1 MSAPNRDASSHN
13 PRLLAANL
21 VNDVLLDGASL
32 TLALGNLRRLAPD
45 RSRLGDQLR
54 PGEAPLAANGSLTP
68 NPSPGGRGELQ
79 EPLRGWDGSGLSTAQ
94 NLAYGALRNAG
105 RLHFYLVALCDR
117 PLTPAALSGHLLVGL
132 YELEAGETPAYAV
145 VNETVATVAERYPGA
160 RGFANAVLRNFQRRR
175 AELEDAAVADP
186 EARWNLPLW
195 WLERLQAQYPSDW
208 QAIVAAQNAHPPMT
222 LRVNRRRSSVA
233 DYLGKLDEA
242 GIEARQS
249 GEWALTLQ
257 RPVPVGEL
265 PGFFDGLVSVQDLGA
280 QLAATYLGAADG
292 ERVLDAC
299 AAPGGK
305 TGHLLE
311 LHDLD
316 LVALDSD
323 AGRLSRV
330 KENLDRLGFGTK
342 LSSTLC
348 ATLVAGDAGDPAA
361 WWDGRPFDRI
371 LLDAPCTASGVVRR
385 HPDGKWLKRPEDVQ
399 QLARRQRRL
408 MDALWPLL
416 KPAGTLLY
424 ATCSLFREENADQV
438 AAFLARHGDARSEA
452 VPATRAGQLLPGP
465 EMDGFFYARLLKA

>member
-1 MSAPNRDASSHN
+1 MPPPRRDTVSHN

-21 VNDVLLDGASL
+21 VNDVLLDGVSL
-32 TLALGNLRRLAPD
+32 TLALGNLRKLAP
-45 RSRLGDQLR
+45 
-54 PGEAPLAANGSLTP
+54 E
-68 NPSPGGRGELQ
+68 
-79 EPLRGWDGSGLSTAQ
+79 GLSTAQ

-105 RLHFYLVALCDR
+105 RLGFHLTTLCER
-117 PLTPAALSGHLLVGL
+117 PLKPAALSGHLLVGL

-175 AELEDAAVADP
+175 EELEAAAGADP

-195 WLERLQAQYPSDW
+195 WLKRLQAQYPSDW
-208 QAIVAAQNAHPPMT
+208 QAIATAQNAHPPMT
-222 LRVNRRRSSVA
+222 LRVNQRRVGVA
-233 DYLGKLDEA
+233 TYLEQLAGA
-242 GIEARQS
+242 GIAARQS

-257 RPVPVGEL
+257 HPVPVAEL

-280 QLAATYLGAADG
+280 QFAAPCLGAADG

-323 AGRLSRV
+323 GGRLDRV
-330 KENLDRLGFGTK
+330 RENLDRLGLGTTQ
-342 LSSTLC
+342 STS
-348 ATLVAGDAGDPAA
+348 LVAGDAADTAA

-399 QLARRQRRL
+399 QLARQQRRL

-416 KPAGTLLY
+416 KPTGTMLY

-438 AAFLARHGDARSEA
+438 AAFLARHADARA
-452 VPATRAGQLLPGP
+452 DTVAATRAGQLLPGP